1 MLAEVRRSDFLPI
14 RSFAAHTAHASDS
27 TFPPVRSS
35 EAPEHLFR
43 LNFRTNAENF
53 SRWSRRMQ
61 RLAHGGRDSALAGA
75 AGPAI
80 IRFLA
85 GLEIAGGGSFE
96 QGAVGGESR
105 AV

>member
-14 RSFAAHTAHASDS
+14 RSFAEHCRSYVGLY
-27 TFPPVRSS
+27 FP
-35 EAPEHLFR
+35 
-43 LNFRTNAENF
+43 TNAEF
-53 SRWSRRMQ
+53 WTAEAPSS
-61 RLAHGGRDSALAGA
+61 GSISDSVENSVLVAPALL
-75 AGPAI
+75 P
-80 IRFLA
+80 

>member
-14 RSFAAHTAHASDS
+14 RSFAEHCRSYVGLY
-27 TFPPVRSS
+27 FP
-35 EAPEHLFR
+35 
-43 LNFRTNAENF
+43 TNAEF
-53 SRWSRRMQ
+53 STAEAPSSGSIF
-61 RLAHGGRDSALAGA
+61 RLCGEFSTGSALL
-75 AGPAI
+75 P
-80 IRFLA
+80 